1 MFCGIGVGALLAATL
16 VPMFA
21 RSNLSAVVG
30 ADGAVRAGVAGGLAG
45 RAPGH
50 HAPMAITPAATAAV
64 PAARL
69 WSLAVVLVFIAYAC
83 DAFGFVPHTVF
94 WVDYLDRELQLGAG
108 YAFTNGHFRTGCD
121 CRAFVCGLLRH
132 ALGWWGTTTGPM
144 HSRPWP

>member
-1 MFCGIGVGALLAATL
+1 M
-16 VPMFA
+16 
-21 RSNLSAVVG
+21 
-30 ADGAVRAGVAGGLAG
+30 RAGVAGGLAAA
-45 RAPGH
+45 RQIHP

-108 YAFTNGHFRTGCD
+108 YAFTQW
-121 CRAFVCGLLRH
+121 AFFGLGAIAGPLCVAYCATR
-132 ALGWWGTTTGPM
+132 WGGGARPPGPM